1 MMNDSIKQRKNKMK
15 IRVKSFL
22 TLRKV
27 MDGQASL
34 EIEAEGL
41 TIRQLLEKL
50 CNRFGENLRNMI
62 FDPEAQGETQ
72 DIKIL
77 INGRHYRHMPDRLDS
92 ELKDGDEVSIF
103 PLMAGG

>member
-1 MMNDSIKQRKNKMK
+1 MK
-15 IRVKSFL
+15 IVVKSFL

-34 EIEAEGL
+34 EIEAEEL
-41 TIRQLLEKL
+41 TIRQLVEKL

-62 FDPEAQGETQ
+62 LDPETQGQSQ

-77 INGRHYRHMPDRLDS
+77 INGRHFRHLPDGFDN
-92 ELKDGDEVSIF
+92 ELKDGDEVSVF

>member
-1 MMNDSIKQRKNKMK
+1 MK
-15 IRVKSFL
+15 IRVKGFL

-27 MDGQASL
+27 MDGQVSL
-34 EIEAEGL
+34 EIEAEEL
-41 TIRQLLEKL
+41 TIRQLVEKL

-62 FDPEAQGETQ
+62 FDPETQGQNQ

-77 INGRHYRHMPDRLDS
+77 INGRHFRHLPEGFDN